1 MKSLPL
7 KIASL
12 LSATW
17 MVCLSGCLGS
27 ADNEVVVYSA
37 LDKEFSQP
45 ILQEIERE
53 LGVTVLSKF
62 DVESNKTVGLVTE
75 LIQQR
80 KRPRADIFW
89 NNEVL
94 HTIRLQQMGLLE
106 PWIPDASAAI
116 PATFKATDGSWTGFA
131 ARARVLIVNTTL
143 IPDVGDYPDSFFD
156 LADPRWSNRCG
167 MARPLFGTSATHAAV
182 LFDRLGVE
190 AAARWYQQIQS
201 NAVIEG
207 GNRQVAI
214 KVGRGEL
221 AFGLTDTDDAMLEI
235 DKGNP
240 VVIVYPDQAESQSG
254 TLLIPNT
261 ICLIAGGPNSERAR
275 AVVARLLEADIES
288 RLAEGASAQFPLNP
302 EVLVLSRAN
311 PPASLKVMDADF
323 ESAAS
328 AWDTTAR
335 KLAEIFSAK

>member
-7 KIASL
+7 KIAGPL
-12 LSATW
+12 LVTLL
-17 MVCLSGCLGS
+17 VCLSGCIGS
-27 ADNEVVVYSA
+27 ADNEVVIYAA

-45 ILQEIERE
+45 ILNQIESE
-53 LGVTVLSKF
+53 LDVTILPKF

-80 KRPRADIFW
+80 KRPRVDIFW
-89 NNEVL
+89 NNEAL

-106 PWIPDASAAI
+106 PWNPAAAERI

-131 ARARVLIVNTTL
+131 ARARVFLINTDL
-143 IPDVGDYPDSFFD
+143 IPDESDRPDTFFD
-156 LADPRWSNRCG
+156 LADPKWSQKCS
-167 MARPLFGTSATHAAV
+167 MAKPLFGTSATHAAV
-182 LFDRLGVE
+182 MFDRLGAE
-190 AAARWYQQIQS
+190 AAARWYRQIRS

-235 DKGNP
+235 DKGSP
-240 VVIVYPDQAESQSG
+240 VTIVYPDQADSESG

-261 ICLIAGGPNSERAR
+261 ICLLAGGPNPQRAR
-275 AVVARLLEADIES
+275 AVIERLLQAEIE
-288 RLAEGASAQFPLNP
+288 RQLALGSSAQFPLNP
-302 EVLVLSRAN
+302 EVSVASRAN
-311 PPASLKVMDADF
+311 PPASLKVMTADF
-323 ESAAS
+323 ESAAEK
-328 AWDTTAR
+328 WDQIAQE
-335 KLAEIFSAK
+335 LAQIFQ

>member
-1 MKSLPL
+1 VNLH
-7 KIASL
+7 IFRF
-12 LSATW
+12 ATW
-17 MVCLSGCLGS
+17 SLAVLFAGCIGS
-27 ADNEVVVYSA
+27 ADNEVVIYTA

-45 ILQEIERE
+45 ILEQVEQE
-53 LGVTVLSKF
+53 LDVTILSKF

-94 HTIRLQQMGLLE
+94 HTIRLQQMGMLE
-106 PWIPDASAAI
+106 TWRPKSAASI
-116 PATFKATDGSWTGFA
+116 PAQFKAVDGSWIGFA
-131 ARARVLIVNTTL
+131 ARARVFIVNTDL
-143 IPDVGDYPDSFFD
+143 IVEASERPSSFFD
-156 LADPRWSNRCG
+156 LADPKWSGKCG

-182 LFDRLGVE
+182 MFDRLGVD
-190 AAARWYQQIQS
+190 AATRWYHQIKS

-235 DKGNP
+235 DKGSP
-240 VVIVYPDQAESQSG
+240 VAIVYPDQADSQPG

-261 ICLIAGGPNSERAR
+261 ICLIANGPNPQRAR
-275 AVVARLLEADIES
+275 AVIERLLLADIEAQ
-288 RLAEGASAQFPLNP
+288 LAVGASAQFPLNP
-302 EVLVLSRAN
+302 DVKVASRTQA
-311 PPASLKVMDADF
+311 PKSLKVMNVDF
-323 ESAAS
+323 ESAA
-328 AWDTTAR
+328 AGWDKVSR
-335 KLAEIFSAK
+335 LLVEEFGNE

>member
-1 MKSLPL
+1 MQLL
-7 KIASL
+7 LTASTL
-12 LSATW
+12 L
-17 MVCLSGCLGS
+17 VFGCIGS
-27 ADNEVVVYSA
+27 ADNEVVIYSA

-45 ILQEIERE
+45 ILDQIEQE
-53 LGVTVLSKF
+53 LDVTILPKF

-106 PWIPDASAAI
+106 PWNPEAAAQI
-116 PATFKATDGSWTGFA
+116 PAGYRAVDGSWAGFA
-131 ARARVLIVNTTL
+131 ARARVFVVNTDL
-143 IPDVGDYPDSFFD
+143 IPDEGDRPDSFFD
-156 LADPRWSNRCG
+156 LANPRWSGKCG
-167 MARPLFGTSATHAAV
+167 MAKPLFGTSATHAAV
-182 LFDRLGVE
+182 MFDRLGNE
-190 AAARWYQQIQS
+190 AATRWYRQIKS

-235 DKGNP
+235 DKGSP
-240 VVIVYPDQAESQSG
+240 VAIVYPDQADAQSG

-261 ICLIAGGPNSERAR
+261 ICLIAKGPNLQRAK
-275 AVVARLLEADIES
+275 AVIERLLQADIES
-288 RLAEGASAQFPLNP
+288 QLAAGASAQFPLNP
-302 EVLVLSRAN
+302 NVTIVSRAN
-311 PPASLKVMDADF
+311 PPASLKVMNADF
-323 ESAAS
+323 ESAATGWEQVAS
-328 AWDTTAR
+328 VLVEMFAR
-335 KLAEIFSAK
+335 D

>member
-1 MKSLPL
+1 MYL
-7 KIASL
+7 L
-12 LSATW
+12 LSAST
-17 MVCLSGCLGS
+17 LAILGCIGS
-27 ADNEVVVYSA
+27 ADNEVVIYSA

-45 ILQEIERE
+45 ILQEIEQE
-53 LGVTVLSKF
+53 LDVTILPKF

-94 HTIRLQQMGLLE
+94 HTIRLQQLGLLE
-106 PWIPDASAAI
+106 PWIPDAASAAAAI

-131 ARARVLIVNTTL
+131 ARARVFIVNTTL
-143 IPDVGDYPDSFFD
+143 IPEADNYPDSIFD

-182 LFDRLGVE
+182 LFDRLGVK
-190 AAARWYQQIQS
+190 AAIRWYQQIKS

-240 VVIVYPDQAESQSG
+240 VAIVYPDQAESQSG

-288 RLAEGASAQFPLNP
+288 RLASGASAQFPLNP
-302 EVLVLSRAN
+302 QVAVTSRAN

-328 AWDTTAR
+328 EWDAAAG

>member
-1 MKSLPL
+1 MKSILL

-12 LSATW
+12 LSVTW
-17 MVCLSGCLGS
+17 VVCMSGCIGS
-27 ADNEVVVYSA
+27 ADNEVVIYTA

-45 ILQEIERE
+45 ILEQVQQE
-53 LGVTVLSKF
+53 LNVTILPKF

-106 PWIPDASAAI
+106 PWSPVAAATIPSQ
-116 PATFKATDGSWTGFA
+116 FKAADGSWTGFA
-131 ARARVLIVNTTL
+131 ARARVFIVNTDL
-143 IPDVGDYPDSFFD
+143 IPAANDRPSSFFD
-156 LADPRWSNRCG
+156 LADPKWSGKCG

-182 LFDRLGVE
+182 MFDRLGIE
-190 AAARWYQQIQS
+190 AATRWYRQIKS
-201 NAVIEG
+201 NAVVEG

-235 DKGNP
+235 DKGSP
-240 VVIVYPDQAESQSG
+240 VMIVYPDQEDSQPG

-261 ICLIAGGPNSERAR
+261 ICLIANGPNPQRAR
-275 AVVARLLEADIES
+275 AVVERLLQADIEAQ
-288 RLAEGASAQFPLNP
+288 LAEGASAQFPLNS
-302 EVLVLSRAN
+302 EVTVGSRASI
-311 PPASLKVMDADF
+311 PASLKVMNADF
-323 ESAAS
+323 ESAA
-328 AWDTTAR
+328 AGWD
-335 KLAEIFSAK
+335 KVSSLLVEDFGND